1 MSLSQD
7 LKGQVKLDTLRNR
20 GMVRR
25 LPVVAAL
32 TAAVLGGG
40 ALTAG
45 AAFAAPSN
53 SASATHG
60 SAVTPNGVVQPQT
73 VKNVGGG
80 TWNYGSYLGV
90 THPKTCYSDYEHNTN
105 YHSSTAI
112 ISASQDKEYASAT
125 YWSNASTWAG
135 AAYTC
140 YTYWNNNA

>member
-1 MSLSQD
+1 
-7 LKGQVKLDTLRNR
+7 
-20 GMVRR
+20 MVRR
-25 LPVVAAL
+25 LPLVAAL

-45 AAFAAPSN
+45 AAYAAPSA

-60 SAVTPNGVVQPQT
+60 SAVTPSGSVQLKT

-90 THPKTCYSDYEHNTN
+90 THPKTCYSNYVHNSN

-112 ISASQDKEYASAT
+112 IANGQDKEYASAT